1 MRARLARKFED
12 KTKKKTNYEQKLC
25 YQEQKEREEDE
36 IIKRRGEK
44 EREEKTDL
52 SENAAWK
59 QEKKTMARIQYK

>member
-1 MRARLARKFED
+1 ML
-12 KTKKKTNYEQKLC
+12 LGI
-25 YQEQKEREEDE
+25 EREEDE

-52 SENAAWK
+52 SENAVWK

>member
-1 MRARLARKFED
+1 MQDWQESSRIKRRRKRTMNRNFATRNRKRGRKTRL
-12 KTKKKTNYEQKLC
+12 
-25 YQEQKEREEDE
+25 
-36 IIKRRGEK
+36 KRRGEK